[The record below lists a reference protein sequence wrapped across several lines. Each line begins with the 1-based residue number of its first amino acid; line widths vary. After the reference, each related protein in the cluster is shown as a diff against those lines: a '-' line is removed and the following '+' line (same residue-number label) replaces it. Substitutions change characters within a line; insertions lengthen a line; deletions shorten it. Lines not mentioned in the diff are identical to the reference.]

1 MGVAGVEEPFAILPD
16 IASLLLEES
25 ADKALNFLDAM
36 YTQEFGGKFIS
47 YDMEKWIFRVPHFNR

>member
-1 MGVAGVEEPFAILPD
+1 LNGCGRGGRAICN

-25 ADKALNFLDAM
+25 AADKALNFLDAM